1 MAGLDRPIVIRSV
14 WCYNL
19 DYEFELIRS
28 LIDNYPVISMDTEFP
43 GVVVLPESFHPS
55 RPYLCLKS
63 NVDQLK
69 MIQVGITLSDA
80 DGNLPH
86 LGSKN
91 VYIWEFNFRD
101 FDQGRDPYNQDS
113 IEMLQLNGID
123 LEKNRRFGIDS
134 VRFGE
139 LLMSSGLVCND
150 CVSWITFHC
159 SYDFGYLVKALTQR
173 VLPNDLNEFLGL
185 VRMYFGPRVFDV
197 KHLTRFCA
205 NLYGGLNRVCQ
216 NLGVER
222 AVGKAHQAGSDSLL
236 TLHAFIKIMEVYIS
250 WEDGLE
256 KYANVLYGLEI
267 PEKPVN

>member
-1 MAGLDRPIVIRSV
+1 
-14 WCYNL
+14 
-19 DYEFELIRS
+19 
-28 LIDNYPVISMDTEFP
+28 
-43 GVVVLPESFHPS
+43 
-55 RPYLCLKS
+55 
-63 NVDQLK
+63 
-69 MIQVGITLSDA
+69 
-80 DGNLPH
+80 
-86 LGSKN
+86 
-91 VYIWEFNFRD
+91 
-101 FDQGRDPYNQDS
+101 
-113 IEMLQLNGID
+113 
-123 LEKNRRFGIDS
+123 
-134 VRFGE
+134 
-139 LLMSSGLVCND
+139 MSSGLVCND